1 MLMRDSRAE
10 KIPTAILM
18 PHRRY
23 LLLSRTDSATSTI
36 ALSSIVTMSMRT
48 REISPMIQ
56 QTDNHEP
63 FVVEVWGKLA
73 GVVLKKGDAFRFHA
87 IAPPFL
93 ALDGAEFAKPGLAR
107 LAAARLDPHTRDA
120 GRSLG
125 SASHSASSLP
135 L

>member
-1 MLMRDSRAE
+1 
-10 KIPTAILM
+10 
-18 PHRRY
+18 
-23 LLLSRTDSATSTI
+23 
-36 ALSSIVTMSMRT
+36 
-48 REISPMIQ
+48 MIQ

-73 GVVLKKGDAFRFHA
+73 GVVLKNGDAFRFHA

-93 ALDGAEFAKPGLAR
+93 ELDGAEFAKPGLAR
-107 LAAARLDPHTRDA
+107 LAAARLDPHTRALDG

-125 SASHSASSLP
+125 RASHSASSLP